1 MSAAVPALPA
11 AGTRAGDA
19 TARHDGNVEAERDL
33 DAPDTAASS
42 CSLADTIC
50 RDDDDGGGDLDAVS
64 DEVMREA
71 EAEDVD
77 EEEMMED
84 DEEDGGGGDEEEEE
98 MEEEESAVPPGANP
112 GRAWERRLETSAE
125 RNMAG
130 QGSTTSNLRAAA
142 FVGDC
147 ERSAALLPTALATP
161 CGPQGPSWPSRD
173 GRRRR
178 HGPGPLKMAPTP
190 SGVHITG
197 GATKWSAA
205 PGRGWAQVGLRGPCT
220 GREASQPRRGAA
232 AVSVVASPRWWWCP
246 RGGGVPA
253 VVVVVSPRRWWWR
266 PRGGGGVPAVA
277 STSEREAA
285 GVTNSE
291 SRALPARNITGRG
304 RGTDMELAACERLSQ
319 LLEELTTAGG
329 ERLDPA
335 GMKELK
341 KICKQSDA
349 YVQHAYQLLLTQLR
363 QEHSEVR
370 LAALLVADELFS
382 RSHAFRLALL
392 SDLQLVLELTAE
404 TDPER
409 PLPPPSAAA
418 HRLRG
423 LALRTVHAWHER
435 YGQDYRKLALGYHFL
450 KHARKVDFQDVQAR
464 SLAQRQREAEQ
475 QRRQDTLNKEK
486 ARKAAA
492 EMEETVGELQDCL
505 TQAESCFQLLLPS
518 LGEFDVFTSDAGSAG
533 GGKGWSG
540 VALVLRAPCAL
551 WSVSDPDEDDEDED
565 DDDDDEDSGEGGEA
579 AGGGSGKEEQGHTF
593 MRDHG
598 LISHSYSLT
607 LEIPPVVVVQE
618 DEDNSAVLTTLR
630 DQLGLIQTRHLPR
643 VQAWLQAFTRAGM
656 NDASLKRA
664 IDIKMALEATVKKH
678 EEMNIHYR
686 ASRAQHSP
694 IEESDSEFEEV
705 PEKDGYE
712 PHIPEHRRAEYGECG
727 DPYNHTT
734 SSSHDAEGTNC
745 DEITEDNKIE
755 WHCGD
760 GEWRVALLML
770 LPCWARS
777 PGLEPESPQEARP
790 GPSRGLAPGGPG
802 TSRAAAPR
810 TCRAPLPDGRLC
822 ERADR
827 HKCPFHGKI
836 VPRDEQGVPASAE
849 DVARLERERRQREEA
864 ERPGWR
870 DAELMRDIE
879 AATGLEL
886 GSSRP
891 ERGKGKGKGKGKK
904 YPNLTDVK
912 QLNNTARSR
921 LERKV
926 FNRASVK
933 RVSAAMSKLDR
944 GKHERFTN
952 QFTYALT

>member
-1 MSAAVPALPA
+1 
-11 AGTRAGDA
+11 
-19 TARHDGNVEAERDL
+19 
-33 DAPDTAASS
+33 
-42 CSLADTIC
+42 
-50 RDDDDGGGDLDAVS
+50 
-64 DEVMREA
+64 
-71 EAEDVD
+71 
-77 EEEMMED
+77 
-84 DEEDGGGGDEEEEE
+84 
-98 MEEEESAVPPGANP
+98 
-112 GRAWERRLETSAE
+112 
-125 RNMAG
+125 
-130 QGSTTSNLRAAA
+130 
-142 FVGDC
+142 
-147 ERSAALLPTALATP
+147 
-161 CGPQGPSWPSRD
+161 
-173 GRRRR
+173 
-178 HGPGPLKMAPTP
+178 
-190 SGVHITG
+190 
-197 GATKWSAA
+197 
-205 PGRGWAQVGLRGPCT
+205 
-220 GREASQPRRGAA
+220 
-232 AVSVVASPRWWWCP
+232 
-246 RGGGVPA
+246 
-253 VVVVVSPRRWWWR
+253 
-266 PRGGGGVPAVA
+266 
-277 STSEREAA
+277 
-285 GVTNSE
+285 
-291 SRALPARNITGRG
+291 
-304 RGTDMELAACERLSQ
+304 MELAACERLSQ

-475 QRRQDTLNKEK
+475 QRRQETLNKEK

-505 TQAESCFQLLLPS
+505 TQAESCFRLLLPS
-518 LGEFDVFTSDAGSAG
+518 LGEFDVFPSDAGSAG
-533 GGKGWSG
+533 RGESPAALNNGGNLQCNPSLGGASAAARDEEGSSATPRSQQQPGCSTDDASAPPPSCGWGSG
-540 VALVLRAPCAL
+540 VVVTQG
-551 WSVSDPDEDDEDED
+551 VSDPDEDDEDEDD

-579 AGGGSGKEEQGHTF
+579 AGGGSGKEEQGPTF

-643 VQAWLQAFTRAGM
+643 VQAWLQAFTRAGV

-694 IEESDSEFEEV
+694 VEESDSEFEEV

-712 PHIPEHRRAEYGECG
+712 PHIPEHRRAEYG
-727 DPYNHTT
+727 
-734 SSSHDAEGTNC
+734 
-745 DEITEDNKIE
+745 
-755 WHCGD
+755 
-760 GEWRVALLML
+760 
-770 LPCWARS
+770 
-777 PGLEPESPQEARP
+777 LEPESLQEPRP

-802 TSRAAAPR
+802 TSRAAALR

-849 DVARLERERRQREEA
+849 DAARLERERRQREEA

-879 AATGLEL
+879 AATGLDL

-891 ERGKGKGKGKGKK
+891 ERGKGRGKGKRKK

>member
-1 MSAAVPALPA
+1 MEFDAFRAVWAAALI
-11 AGTRAGDA
+11 
-19 TARHDGNVEAERDL
+19 H
-33 DAPDTAASS
+33 
-42 CSLADTIC
+42 
-50 RDDDDGGGDLDAVS
+50 GGG
-64 DEVMREA
+64 
-71 EAEDVD
+71 
-77 EEEMMED
+77 
-84 DEEDGGGGDEEEEE
+84 
-98 MEEEESAVPPGANP
+98 
-112 GRAWERRLETSAE
+112 
-125 RNMAG
+125 
-130 QGSTTSNLRAAA
+130 
-142 FVGDC
+142 
-147 ERSAALLPTALATP
+147 
-161 CGPQGPSWPSRD
+161 
-173 GRRRR
+173 
-178 HGPGPLKMAPTP
+178 
-190 SGVHITG
+190 
-197 GATKWSAA
+197 
-205 PGRGWAQVGLRGPCT
+205 
-220 GREASQPRRGAA
+220 
-232 AVSVVASPRWWWCP
+232 
-246 RGGGVPA
+246 
-253 VVVVVSPRRWWWR
+253 
-266 PRGGGGVPAVA
+266 
-277 STSEREAA
+277 
-285 GVTNSE
+285 
-291 SRALPARNITGRG
+291 ALPARNITGRG

-533 GGKGWSG
+533 GDHLQWNPSLGGASAAARDEEGSSG
-540 VALVLRAPCAL
+540 TPRSHQQPGCGTDDASAPPPL
-551 WSVSDPDEDDEDED
+551 LSDPDEDDEDED

-712 PHIPEHRRAEYGECG
+712 PHIPEHRRAEYVLTPKFG
-727 DPYNHTT
+727 
-734 SSSHDAEGTNC
+734 
-745 DEITEDNKIE
+745 EITTWLRQPPPLHNNTSTHQVAPLPPPPRATHTHQHMTPPQQDIHPSNTTATTTKSGLGRAPIAAGATRGSGFR
-755 WHCGD
+755 WHS
-760 GEWRVALLML
+760 AQSL
-770 LPCWARS
+770 S
-777 PGLEPESPQEARP
+777 PPSFLGHCLEPESPQEARP

-849 DVARLERERRQREEA
+849 DAARLERERRQREEA